1 MWNVILMIFQCKH
14 VISNLTSFFV
24 AFTLNIYVEI
34 DVNICA
40 FWQIKYVCIGTSYC
54 LKWNTRQQ
62 IYIRKIDDH
71 YLEPKKLSMIFIY
84 GKIL

>member
-1 MWNVILMIFQCKH
+1 MWNVKLMIFQCKH

-40 FWQIKYVCIGTSYC
+40 FCQIKYMYV
-54 LKWNTRQQ
+54 LERH
-62 IYIRKIDDH
+62 ID
-71 YLEPKKLSMIFIY
+71 
-84 GKIL
+84 